1 MAHPLHLRRTS
12 RGYSLIECLLASA
25 LLAGVLVSIS
35 GLFIVGTKSVRS
47 GRELTKA
54 TTLANSVAEQV
65 MGWPYEKVY
74 GFAGAVATDQT
85 KTWDT
90 NSANPAYTGS
100 TQDVADW
107 TATANDFRSQV
118 QSQLQAGHITYRVDG
133 MARLPAGTDR
143 GLTTYQDAGF
153 LRMTVTVS
161 WTESGGRQ
169 RQVQFEEIT
178 L

>member
-1 MAHPLHLRRTS
+1 MARPLPPRRRV
-12 RGYSLIECLLASA
+12 RGYSLIEALLASA

-74 GFAGAVATDQT
+74 GFAGGVAMDQT

-90 NSANPAYTGS
+90 NSANPTYTGS
-100 TQDVADW
+100 TADIADW
-107 TATANDFRSQV
+107 TATANDFRTEV
-118 QSQLQAGHITYRVDG
+118 QSQLLAGHITYRVEG
-133 MARLPAGTDR
+133 MARLPTPTDR
-143 GLTTYQDAGF
+143 GLTTFQDADF
-153 LRMTVTVS
+153 LRVTVTVS
-161 WTESGGRQ
+161 WKETGGRL
-169 RQVQFEEIT
+169 RQVEFEEIT